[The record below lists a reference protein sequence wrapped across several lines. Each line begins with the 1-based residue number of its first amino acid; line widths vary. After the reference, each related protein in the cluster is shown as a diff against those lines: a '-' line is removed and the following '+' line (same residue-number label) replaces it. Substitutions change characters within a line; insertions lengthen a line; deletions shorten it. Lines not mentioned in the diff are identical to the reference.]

1 MLRCTG
7 DELERRYR
15 GDLAAQVSV
24 LLLCGG
30 DRVERRRSLT
40 AISEELFSNGVNW
53 GRIVAMM
60 ELGGALCTEVVRRGG
75 AWQVDDITDWMED
88 TLDSPPLQGWI
99 EANGGWVGGAL
110 RSFGLGLGFRPAGC
124 LEKSSLSSRGPGS
137 SSRTF

>member
-24 LLLCGG
+24 LLLSGG
-30 DRVERRRSLT
+30 DRAERRRSLT
-40 AISEELFSNGVNW
+40 VISEELFSNGVNW

-75 AWQVDDITDWMED
+75 AWQVDDITDWMEE
-88 TLDSPPLQGWI
+88 TLESPPLQDWM

-110 RSFGLGLGFRPAGC
+110 RTFGSGSGFSSAGC
-124 LEKSSLSSRGPGS
+124 FERSPLSSRGP
-137 SSRTF
+137 